1 MFEVSV
7 IIPTFNESQ
16 NILRVINEIE
26 NNLKNCDY
34 EIIVVDDNSPD
45 GTADTVKKYTTS
57 NSRVSCIKR
66 TWKKGLS
73 SAVVEGYAL
82 STKKHI
88 CVIDGDG
95 QHDPKNLALFVE
107 AFENNEVDIVIGSR
121 FLNKSETHG
130 LSTARNTLS
139 NLGIKITNF
148 FLSKKVTDPLS
159 GFFIITNQKFGELQE
174 KLYKDGFKILF
185 DLLMLNKQLRVK
197 EVGINFRSRIAGE
210 SKLNISTVFNLVGQI
225 FENISRGLIPANF
238 VVFAFVGTLGVLVHL
253 IVLKILLTQ
262 SIGFIIANTLS
273 TLLAMCSNY
282 FLNNYLTFHNIH
294 RLFKERMKGLIKYC
308 FANSFSIL
316 ANIGVASQFYLSEF
330 SVIASALFGILAG
343 LILNYFL
350 SVNLVF
356 KK

>member
-26 NNLKNCDY
+26 NTLKNCDY

-45 GTADTVKKYTTS
+45 GTAETVKKYTKT
-57 NSRVSCIKR
+57 NYRVSCIKR
-66 TWKKGLS
+66 IWKKGLS

-95 QHDPKNLALFVE
+95 QHNPKNLELFIE
-107 AFENNEVDIVIGSR
+107 AFDNREVDIVIGSR
-121 FLNKSETHG
+121 FLDKSKTDG
-130 LSTARNTLS
+130 LSTGRNTLS
-139 NLGIKITNF
+139 NLGIKITNS
-148 FLSKKVTDPLS
+148 FLRTKITDPLS
-159 GFFIITNQKFGELQE
+159 GFFMITNKKFGDLQE

-197 EVGINFRSRIAGE
+197 EVGIDFRSRMAGE

-225 FENISRGLIPANF
+225 FENVTRGLIPANF
-238 VVFAFVGTLGVLVHL
+238 VVFAFVVTLGVLVHL
-253 IVLKILLTQ
+253 VILNILLTQ
-262 SIGFIIANTLS
+262 SIGFIVANTFS
-273 TLLAMCSNY
+273 TVLAMCSNY

-294 RLFKERMKGLIKYC
+294 KLFMERMKGLLKYC

>member
-1 MFEVSV
+1 M
-7 IIPTFNESQ
+7 
-16 NILRVINEIE
+16 
-26 NNLKNCDY
+26 
-34 EIIVVDDNSPD
+34 
-45 GTADTVKKYTTS
+45 
-57 NSRVSCIKR
+57 
-66 TWKKGLS
+66 
-73 SAVVEGYAL
+73 
-82 STKKHI
+82 
-88 CVIDGDG
+88 IDGDG
-95 QHDPKNLALFVE
+95 QHDPKNLELFVE

-139 NLGIKITNF
+139 NIGIKITNF

-159 GFFIITNQKFGELQE
+159 GFFMITNQKFGDLQE

-197 EVGINFRSRIAGE
+197 EVGIDFRSRIAGQ

-225 FENISRGLIPANF
+225 FENLSRGFIPANF

-253 IVLKILLTQ
+253 VMLNILVTQ
-262 SIGFIIANTLS
+262 SVGFIVANTLS
-273 TLLAMCSNY
+273 TMLAMCSNY

-294 RLFKERMKGLIKYC
+294 KLFMERVKGLIKYC

-350 SVNLVF
+350 SVSLVF